1 MFGSPLDTEQAFD
14 TMRAMNRTRVRHR
27 RIAVTISV
35 ALVGGAWAGPAMG
48 SVLRRSEPESVTRRA
63 YVVHEGDTLWAIAER
78 VSPGGDPR
86 PVVDALSAANG
97 IAAEHLVPG
106 QVLVV
111 PAGS

>member
-14 TMRAMNRTRVRHR
+14 TMAPMNRTRVRHC
-27 RIAVTISV
+27 RIAITISV

-48 SVLRRSEPESVTRRA
+48 SVLTRSEPESVARRA
-63 YVVHEGDTLWAIAER
+63 YVVREGDTLWSIAER

-97 IAAEHLVPG
+97 VVPGHLVPG

-111 PAGS
+111 PTGS

>member
-1 MFGSPLDTEQAFD
+1 
-14 TMRAMNRTRVRHR
+14 MNRTRVRHR

-48 SVLRRSEPESVTRRA
+48 SVLTRSEPESVARRA
-63 YVVHEGDTLWAIAER
+63 YVVREGDTLWSIAER

-86 PVVDALSAANG
+86 PLVDALSAANG
-97 IAAEHLVPG
+97 VSAGHLVPG
-106 QVLVV
+106 QVIVV